1 MGLKVV
7 RILKF
12 RHGAPVAL
20 WHLGH
25 PAFGIVALLD
35 ANGVIKALPEKPVA
49 SLSLIRRGHLEVL
62 QRADNG
68 LARSIKQ
75 RLFVGAVI
83 DEEGL
88 VLVAGAE
95 VAPQEGENPVFWL
108 NLAAQDAAQLRE
120 ADKAFE
126 QMDLALEVPDG
137 LENGIQRFV
146 GEIAQKAGPL
156 FQQLDHQVIQVQFL
170 VRKAGEKALLQQLS
184 CVGRTLYDFT
194 KYTVCVI
201 AVCLNG
207 PGRKQRGNK
216 VLIAADRGED
226 FFVGVTVKD
235 TAEKSVETA
244 IVNIDHFMFHGK
256 DKQTVAPCGGRSFE
270 EKTRNAV

>member
-1 MGLKVV
+1 MGLE
-7 RILKF
+7 ILLPLELC
-12 RHGAPVAL
+12 HGAPVAL

-35 ANGVIKALPEKPVA
+35 GNGVIKALPEKPVA

-95 VAPQEGENPVFWL
+95 VAPQEGENPVFRL

-126 QMDLALEVPDG
+126 QMDLALEVCHVMGIPKESVIRS
-137 LENGIQRFV
+137 LETFRGVPGR
-146 GEIAQKAGPL
+146 GEI
-156 FQQLDHQVIQVQFL
+156 
-170 VRKAGEKALLQQLS
+170 VRDGDRVTIRERNPGISHISIERTLS
-184 CVGRTLYDFT
+184 CLKEMDALDGAMILLDPISR
-194 KYTVCVI
+194 KVCDKMDRAEIEKVVSSYGVPMMI
-201 AVCLNG
+201 TEG
-207 PGRKQRGNK
+207 DGNRPDIPSD
-216 VLIAADRGED
+216 VRLLIE
-226 FFVGVTVKD
+226 FVKE
-235 TAEKSVETA
+235 AY
-244 IVNIDHFMFHGK
+244 
-256 DKQTVAPCGGRSFE
+256 Q
-270 EKTRNAV
+270 